1 MANSNDN
8 AANSFTFVD
17 YQNTPNHSASHRRAV
32 KSHISSKYRTSVRQQ
47 KQPRYA
53 LPQRSPLA
61 ANEAAGRGSEGSE
74 VSSVDRRRLKRSQTQ
89 SPATPQTLSFLQTPS
104 PLEMNF
110 NGIRTDPFDVL
121 PGQRTPCVR
130 TALDYYTQ
138 VLSPLH
144 EPLLMAMNTVNPMM
158 TWVYPLILNH
168 ESAFHGAVAL
178 SQAYLEK
185 RQNPIMPFS
194 REVDFHRRK
203 AIAVLSEHLSKQDK
217 RPDERPDDATLMT
230 VLALAALDVLDG
242 SDNIAHRKGLA
253 LVVAR
258 KGGLDKLGCRGLV
271 KAYLIQ
277 FDYFWM
283 LETGAQSIFPLA
295 KRKQNR
301 IYPQHPFDSDML
313 ELIGTLPDGFKSL
326 AYQGTLGVDVVEI
339 LSRVNR
345 FALAKEN
352 NLHLPLI
359 NDPIPDGQDY
369 QDIFDTC
376 SCLHASASTVHSL
389 EKNICLAIILF
400 CFDIHSPAGISAKIT
415 PYRGA
420 RQELTRSLRFTPCRN
435 AAERACLIWIW
446 MIVIASW
453 KLDHDLSHESLWLC
467 QTFFE
472 KFPEARSWS
481 AISHAMQQFLWYE
494 PLKQAWRTSWREALS
509 DHQQMQQNPRFMETG
524 EEIQRS
530 PLSSSGT
537 KHSTRESTPASAS
550 SGGFGEDWARP
561 RSLPTRTRGTSQAT
575 DHNNA
580 AEDGTPGPPR
590 TNVPLPPMFTL
601 ETYLGEIQ

>member
-17 YQNTPNHSASHRRAV
+17 YQNTPKHSASHRRAV

-47 KQPRYA
+47 NQPRYA
-53 LPQRSPLA
+53 LPQRSPSG
-61 ANEAAGRGSEGSE
+61 ANEAAGEGREASEA
-74 VSSVDRRRLKRSQTQ
+74 VSVVRRRPRRSHTQ
-89 SPATPQTLSFLQTPS
+89 SPATPQTLTFSQIPS

-110 NGIRTDPFDVL
+110 NGIRTDPFDAL
-121 PGQRTPCVR
+121 PGTRTPCVT

-158 TWVYPLILNH
+158 TWVFPLLLKH

-185 RQNPIMPFS
+185 RQNPILPFS
-194 REVDFHRRK
+194 QEVDFHRRR
-203 AIAVLSEHLSKQDK
+203 AGAVLRDHLLNHEG
-217 RPDERPDDATLMT
+217 PPDDATLMT

-253 LVVAR
+253 LVVAK
-258 KGGLDKLGCRGLV
+258 KGGLEKLGCRGLV

-283 LETGAQSIFPLA
+283 LETGAKSIFPLA
-295 KRKQNR
+295 KRKKNR

-313 ELIGTLPDGFKSL
+313 ALIGTLPDGFRAL
-326 AYQGTLGVDVVEI
+326 AYQGTLGVDVVGI

-345 FALAKEN
+345 FARAKAN

-376 SCLHASASTVHSL
+376 SCLHASASTEHSL

-420 RQELTRSLRFTPCRN
+420 RQELTRSLQFTPYN
-435 AAERACLIWIW
+435 NTAEKACLVWIW

-472 KFPEARSWS
+472 KFPEAKSWTTM
-481 AISHAMQQFLWYE
+481 SHAMQQFLWYE
-494 PLKQAWRTSWREALS
+494 PLKQAWRTSWRDALS
-509 DHQQMQQNPRFMETG
+509 DHQRMQQNPRLMEAG

-550 SGGFGEDWARP
+550 SGGFGEDWPRP
-561 RSLPTRTRGTSQAT
+561 RSLPTRTRQTSQAT
-575 DHNNA
+575 DHNA

-601 ETYLGEIQ
+601 DTYLGEIQ